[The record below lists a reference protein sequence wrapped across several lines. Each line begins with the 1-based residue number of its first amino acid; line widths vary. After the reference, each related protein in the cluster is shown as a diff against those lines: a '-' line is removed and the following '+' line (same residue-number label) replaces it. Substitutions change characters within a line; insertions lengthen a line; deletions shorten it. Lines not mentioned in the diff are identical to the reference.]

1 MRDLTISI
9 VSHGHGDLLAL
20 LLQDIADHVPD
31 AEVIVTLNIPE
42 PSFELSAWPS
52 VIFRH
57 NRTAKGFGANHN
69 AALRSAR
76 TGWLAIVNPDIR
88 LTEFCVPILRE
99 AIARSPGTAMLAP
112 KVIGPDGE
120 RQDSA
125 RVLPTP
131 TRVIRRAFRRL
142 MGQATLADPI
152 ERATWFAGM
161 FLFVRKDAFDAVGG
175 FDERFFLY
183 GEDVAL
189 SVQLVRQGFRIQAVD
204 EAVVVHDARRATLRS
219 FRHLRWHV
227 ASLARLWS
235 SPSFYRH
242 ERRFAA
248 LEKER

>member
-1 MRDLTISI
+1 
-9 VSHGHGDLLAL
+9 
-20 LLQDIADHVPD
+20 
-31 AEVIVTLNIPE
+31 
-42 PSFELSAWPS
+42 LSAWPN
-52 VIFRH
+52 VTFRH

-76 TGWLAIVNPDIR
+76 TDWLAIVNPDIR
-88 LTEFCVPILRE
+88 LTEFCFPVLHE
-99 AIARSPGTAMLAP
+99 AMACTSGTAMLAP

-125 RVLPTP
+125 RLLPTP
-131 TRVIRRAFRRL
+131 ARVIRRAIRRL
-142 MGQATLADPI
+142 RGQATQADAI

-161 FLFVRKDAFDAVGG
+161 FLVVRRDAFDAVGG

-189 SVQLVRQGFRIQAVD
+189 SMQLVRQGFRIRTVD

-227 ASLARLWS
+227 ASLLRLWS
-235 SPSFYRH
+235 SPSFYGH